1 MKKVSRKLAL
11 LISFLL
17 AASTLSA
24 ITNPASALP
33 ENVEIRLITPLFD
46 DTNNWRDEERDN
58 EWMHKSPPWFAEEGF
73 TFRQGWAPVGSTI
86 NFTYLVTNPDTGL
99 PLANTNVKL
108 RVNKGYSGSNAIVKV
123 NNEGPTSGVDNSFS
137 PLDQLQVNST
147 TDAFG
152 FVAFTMESLD
162 SPLACGETKP
172 SSWTEQGGTI
182 YDIADCTAALYTQIF
197 PEVLGQTIDQ
207 ADMTEI
213 HFYVEPNE
221 LTYDESEVTARVAT
235 PVFTNENSVQRTDLE
250 TEFSVTNN
258 WYPVGIHFFQKYAP
272 ASRKINLTYNFKDA
286 NGNPIVGQEVSLLV
300 NKEFSNSSAKMTDG
314 TTSSTGSQVAWTATT
329 DAFGNALFKA
339 RNTDVVG
346 QPKPESLTQEFLT
359 AGTGAIFSQMYPSF
373 GNAGTLIADMV
384 EFHYFTDPTAA
395 KTAITV
401 TPGKGKISVKV
412 SNPHGKAVKVTID
425 GKKSTK
431 SPAANKTSVTY
442 TFKAKKGK
450 HSVVVICNGVK
461 KTVKAT
467 VK

>member
-182 YDIADCTAALYTQIF
+182 Y
-197 PEVLGQTIDQ
+197 
-207 ADMTEI
+207 
-213 HFYVEPNE
+213 
-221 LTYDESEVTARVAT
+221 
-235 PVFTNENSVQRTDLE
+235 
-250 TEFSVTNN
+250 
-258 WYPVGIHFFQKYAP
+258 
-272 ASRKINLTYNFKDA
+272 
-286 NGNPIVGQEVSLLV
+286 
-300 NKEFSNSSAKMTDG
+300 
-314 TTSSTGSQVAWTATT
+314 
-329 DAFGNALFKA
+329 
-339 RNTDVVG
+339 
-346 QPKPESLTQEFLT
+346 
-359 AGTGAIFSQMYPSF
+359 
-373 GNAGTLIADMV
+373 
-384 EFHYFTDPTAA
+384 
-395 KTAITV
+395 
-401 TPGKGKISVKV
+401 
-412 SNPHGKAVKVTID
+412 
-425 GKKSTK
+425 
-431 SPAANKTSVTY
+431 
-442 TFKAKKGK
+442 
-450 HSVVVICNGVK
+450 
-461 KTVKAT
+461 
-467 VK
+467 